1 MQTFSTVWQLE
12 WRRALRRRRLFRL
25 NIIIPLLLVVPIAF
39 GGAPAVHAAA
49 VYTVL
54 FALFG
59 TFGAA
64 IPALRD
70 AENGVI
76 RRLTLTQLSMR
87 SAVLGRAVAGGC
99 IDALQLL
106 PAVVVILAAGNAAVG
121 TITALIVT
129 LTASLVFA
137 NLFGLAVAAA
147 ARSVGE
153 GALFAAVSTL
163 LLLHASGVF
172 RTPAIGSIGAR
183 VEMIAPYRALH
194 ELLLAVTAG
203 RTAHVGGL
211 WIALAVMIVI
221 AVGSAKHMVRALARA
236 DGQG

>member
-1 MQTFSTVWQLE
+1 MQTFKLVWQVE
-12 WRRALRRRRLFRL
+12 WGRALRRRRLFVL
-25 NIIIPLLLVVPIAF
+25 NVIIPLLLVMPIAF
-39 GGAPAVHAAA
+39 GGAPRGHAAA

-70 AENGVI
+70 GEQGLM
-76 RRLTLTQLSMR
+76 RRIVQTRLDMR
-87 SAVLGRAVAGGC
+87 AVLFARALAGGA

-106 PAVVVILAAGNAAVG
+106 PALLIIISASRMSASAAPLLMLALVAA
-121 TITALIVT
+121 
-129 LTASLVFA
+129 LVFA
-137 NLFGLAVAAA
+137 NLFGLVVAAL

-153 GALFAAVSTL
+153 GALFAAVTTL

-172 RTPAIGSIGAR
+172 RTPRPGSLGAR
-183 VEMIAPYRALH
+183 IELFAPYRALH
-194 ELLLAVTAG
+194 ELLLSSARG
-203 RTAHVGGL
+203 QGL
-211 WIALAVMIVI
+211 FWAALLLLAVVTGTLAPRM
-221 AVGSAKHMVRALARA
+221 MRALARA